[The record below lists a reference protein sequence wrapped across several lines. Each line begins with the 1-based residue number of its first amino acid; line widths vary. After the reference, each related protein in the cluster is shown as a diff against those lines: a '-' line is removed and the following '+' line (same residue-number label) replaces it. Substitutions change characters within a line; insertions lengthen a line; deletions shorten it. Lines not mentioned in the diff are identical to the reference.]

1 MGHWCVML
9 IFGYDLCLQF
19 NDFILFVVMTPPGF
33 LLICKLTIHLVKQAM
48 MHIILDMQFYPLNRV
63 QSLVQTINLTPLM

>member
-1 MGHWCVML
+1 
-9 IFGYDLCLQF
+9 
-19 NDFILFVVMTPPGF
+19 MTPPGF

-63 QSLVQTINLTPLM
+63 QSLVQTINLTPLMWLFCAKIHDLFVSQSVMWRPV